1 MLHSKKKN
9 HEKIISLLLLLT
21 VSISCTDGF
30 EEINTNKINQLL
42 HKQLLPN
49 VIFNIANSNVT
60 NSYDFGDI
68 LAQYGGFMST
78 TN

>member
-1 MLHSKKKN
+1 MGLKK
-9 HEKIISLLLLLT
+9 
-21 VSISCTDGF
+21 SILIKS
-30 EEINTNKINQLL
+30 TNCFTT
-42 HKQLLPN
+42 KQLLPN